1 MSEFRWDHLH
11 LRSPDPEATDRYYV
25 DVFGATPVNKV
36 DAGGALR
43 VIVNLAGLN
52 LFIEQVPPETPA
64 PPHPPHLGLEHI
76 GLAVTNIDAVC
87 AELKAR
93 GAEFAV
99 EPHSP
104 RPGLWIAF
112 VRAPENVRIEVLE
125 RSTGTG
131 CPNFHDRGLTTIVQR
146 CSFPVFF
153 TGLMGPPPSRPT

>member
-1 MSEFRWDHLH
+1 MEVNSMSEFRWDHLH
-11 LRSPDPEATDRYYV
+11 LRSPDPEATARYYV

-52 LFIEQVPPETPA
+52 LFIKQAPPETPPL
-64 PPHPPHLGLEHI
+64 PPPPLGVEAI

-104 RPGLWIAF
+104 RPGLRMAF

-125 RSTGTG
+125 RSTGT
-131 CPNFHDRGLTTIVQR
+131 
-146 CSFPVFF
+146 
-153 TGLMGPPPSRPT
+153 

>member
-11 LRSPDPEATDRYYV
+11 LRSPDPEATARYYIN
-25 DVFGATPVNKV
+25 VFGATPVNRV

-43 VIVNLAGLN
+43 AIVNFAGLN
-52 LFIEQVPPETPA
+52 LFIEQVPPETPT

-104 RPGLWIAF
+104 RPGLRMAF

-125 RSTGTG
+125 RSTET
-131 CPNFHDRGLTTIVQR
+131 
-146 CSFPVFF
+146 
-153 TGLMGPPPSRPT
+153 

>member
-1 MSEFRWDHLH
+1 MARSRPRARAAVNAARLVQFFVVEANSMSEFRWDHLH
-11 LRSPDPEATDRYYV
+11 LRSPDPEATARYYV

-36 DAGGALR
+36 NAGGALR

-52 LFIEQVPPETPA
+52 LFIEQVSPETPA

-93 GAEFAV
+93 GAEFTV

-125 RSTGTG
+125 RSTGT
-131 CPNFHDRGLTTIVQR
+131 
-146 CSFPVFF
+146 
-153 TGLMGPPPSRPT
+153 

>member
-11 LRSPDPEATDRYYV
+11 LRSPDPEATARYYV

-52 LFIEQVPPETPA
+52 LFIEQVSPETPA

-87 AELKAR
+87 ANLKAR

-99 EPHSP
+99 
-104 RPGLWIAF
+104 
-112 VRAPENVRIEVLE
+112 RATLAP
-125 RSTGTG
+125 T
-131 CPNFHDRGLTTIVQR
+131 
-146 CSFPVFF
+146 
-153 TGLMGPPPSRPT
+153 GPPDCLCARSGECAHRGAGAKHRDLNRRP